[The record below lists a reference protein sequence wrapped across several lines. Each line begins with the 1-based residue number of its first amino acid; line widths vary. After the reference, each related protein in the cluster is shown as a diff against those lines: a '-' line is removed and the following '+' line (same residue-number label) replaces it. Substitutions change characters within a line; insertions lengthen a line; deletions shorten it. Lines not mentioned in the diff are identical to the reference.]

1 MPVKYR
7 ITGLFTMLVLV
18 ILGMVCISVYY
29 FSYFN
34 RIKDI
39 KTRLTNRG
47 ITTGRLLSQT
57 GVFDLKLIQRI
68 DASTTV
74 ALKNKIVEAF
84 DLSNNKI
91 YRYSDLETEAISVPA
106 AITDEARKDG
116 NSYVMIDDR
125 DVVVLHYTDPQ
136 NNMMIVEAAY
146 DEEGFN
152 KLRQLRLIL
161 WLSFAGG
168 IFITLLG
175 GYFFSGRLL
184 QPLKKITDE
193 VNEIS
198 AGSLTR
204 RIGNQDMQ
212 ITDEWSYL
220 SSTLNQLLNRLQES
234 FDIQGRFIANAS
246 HELTTPLTSIS
257 SQLEIAL
264 QMPRES
270 GYYEPMIRSVYEDV
284 LHLNKLTI
292 SLLEFA
298 KASGTSSGI
307 EIDLLRIDEILLRF
321 PAEMTKA
328 GAGYT
333 ISLDF
338 SSLPEQEEKLLVFGN
353 EELLFSALKNIV
365 LNACKYSSDHHAKIS
380 LQIANQEIKIS
391 VEDKGN
397 GISVKDIENIFQPF
411 YRTEEAWSYEG
422 FGLGLPLSNRIIKLH
437 KGFIH
442 VESEID
448 KGTCMTI
455 ILPVASSFKGN

>member
-1 MPVKYR
+1 MPVKFR
-7 ITGLFTMLVLV
+7 ITGLFTLLVLV
-18 ILGMVCISVYY
+18 ILGMVCISIYY
-29 FSYFN
+29 FSYIN

-39 KTRLTNRG
+39 QTRLINRAT
-47 ITTGRLLSQT
+47 TTGRLLSQT
-57 GVFDLKLIQRI
+57 GVFDLKLIQQI

-91 YRYSDLETEAISVPA
+91 YRYSDLEKDTIPVPV
-106 AITDEARKDG
+106 EMMENARKYGKGYTIIG
-116 NSYVMIDDR
+116 NK
-125 DVVVLHYTDPQ
+125 DVVVLHYADAQ
-136 NNMMIVEAAY
+136 NNMMIVEAAF

-152 KLRQLRLIL
+152 KLKQLRLIL

-168 IFITLLG
+168 IIITLLS

-184 QPLKKITDE
+184 QPLRKITDE

-204 RIGNQDMQ
+204 RIGNQEAK

-257 SQLEIAL
+257 SQLEITL
-264 QMPRES
+264 QRPRGS
-270 GYYEPMIRSVYEDV
+270 DYYEQMIRSVYEDV

-298 KASGTSSGI
+298 KASGTSAGI
-307 EIDLLRIDEILLRF
+307 AIDLLRIDEILLRL
-321 PAEMTKA
+321 PAEMAKS
-328 GAGYT
+328 GPEYS

-338 SSLPEQEEKLLVFGN
+338 SSLPEQEEKLLVFAN

-365 LNACKYSSDHHAKIS
+365 LNACKYSSDHHANID
-380 LQIANQEIKIS
+380 LLIIDQEIKIL
-391 VEDKGN
+391 VEDKGK
-397 GISVKDIENIFQPF
+397 GISEKDIENIFQPF
-411 YRTEEAWSYEG
+411 YRAEEARLFEG
-422 FGLGLPLSNRIIKLH
+422 FGLGLSLSNRIIKLH

-442 VESEID
+442 VQSEINT
-448 KGTCMTI
+448 GTRMTVV
-455 ILPVASSFKGN
+455 LPVASSFKGH

>member
-39 KTRLTNRG
+39 KRRLTNRA

-146 DEEGFN
+146 DEEGFK

-161 WLSFAGG
+161 
-168 IFITLLG
+168 
-175 GYFFSGRLL
+175 
-184 QPLKKITDE
+184 
-193 VNEIS
+193 
-198 AGSLTR
+198 
-204 RIGNQDMQ
+204 
-212 ITDEWSYL
+212 
-220 SSTLNQLLNRLQES
+220 
-234 FDIQGRFIANAS
+234 
-246 HELTTPLTSIS
+246 
-257 SQLEIAL
+257 
-264 QMPRES
+264 
-270 GYYEPMIRSVYEDV
+270 
-284 LHLNKLTI
+284 
-292 SLLEFA
+292 
-298 KASGTSSGI
+298 
-307 EIDLLRIDEILLRF
+307 
-321 PAEMTKA
+321 
-328 GAGYT
+328 
-333 ISLDF
+333 
-338 SSLPEQEEKLLVFGN
+338 
-353 EELLFSALKNIV
+353 
-365 LNACKYSSDHHAKIS
+365 
-380 LQIANQEIKIS
+380 
-391 VEDKGN
+391 
-397 GISVKDIENIFQPF
+397 
-411 YRTEEAWSYEG
+411 
-422 FGLGLPLSNRIIKLH
+422 
-437 KGFIH
+437 
-442 VESEID
+442 
-448 KGTCMTI
+448 
-455 ILPVASSFKGN
+455 

>member
-7 ITGLFTMLVLV
+7 ITGLFTLLVLV

-29 FSYFN
+29 FSYMN

-39 KTRLTNRG
+39 KTRLTNRAK
-47 ITTGRLLSQT
+47 TTGRLLGQT

-74 ALKNKIVEAF
+74 SLKNKIVEAF

-91 YRYSDLETEAISVPA
+91 YRYSDVETDTVEVPA
-106 AITDEARKDG
+106 TVMDDARIHGESYAMINDKD
-116 NSYVMIDDR
+116 I
-125 DVVVLHYTDPQ
+125 VVLHYTDPQ
-136 NNMMIVEAAY
+136 NNLMIVEAAF

-152 KLRQLRLIL
+152 KLKQLRLIL

-168 IFITLLG
+168 IIFTLVS

-184 QPLKKITDE
+184 QPLRKITDE
-193 VNEIS
+193 VNDIS

-204 RIGNQDMQ
+204 RIGNQEMK

-220 SSTLNQLLNRLQES
+220 AVTLNQLLNRLQES
-234 FDIQGRFIANAS
+234 FEIQGRFIANAS

-257 SQLEIAL
+257 SQLEITL
-264 QMPRES
+264 QRPRES
-270 GYYEPMIRSVYEDV
+270 VYYENIIRSVYEDV
-284 LHLNKLTI
+284 LNLNKLTI

-307 EIDLLRIDEILLRF
+307 EIDLLRIDEILLRL
-321 PAEMTKA
+321 PAEMASSGT
-328 GAGYT
+328 GYSV
-333 ISLDF
+333 SLDF
-338 SSLPEQEEKLLVFGN
+338 NSLPEQEERLLVFGN

-365 LNACKYSSDHHAKIS
+365 LNACKYSSDHEAQID
-380 LQIANQEIKIS
+380 LQVIHQEIKIL
-391 VEDKGN
+391 VRDKGK
-397 GISVKDIENIFQPF
+397 GISEKDIDNIFQPF
-411 YRTEEAWSYEG
+411 YRAEEVRSYEG
-422 FGLGLPLSNRIIKLH
+422 FGLGLSLSKRIIKLH

-442 VESEID
+442 VESEIN

-455 ILPVASSFKGN
+455 VLPIASTFKGN

>member
-7 ITGLFTMLVLV
+7 ITGLFALLVLV
-18 ILGMVCISVYY
+18 ILGMVCVSVYY
-29 FSYFN
+29 FSFIN

-39 KTRLTNRG
+39 RTRLTNRAT
-47 ITTGRLLSQT
+47 TTGRMLSQT
-57 GVFDLKLIQRI
+57 GVFDLRLMKRI

-74 ALKNKIVEAF
+74 SLKNKFVEAF

-91 YRYSDLETEAISVPA
+91 YRYSDLETDTLLVPA
-106 AITDEARKDG
+106 AITDDARKHG
-116 NSYVMIDDR
+116 NSYSMINDK
-125 DVVVLHYTDPQ
+125 DVVALHYTDFQ

-152 KLRQLRLIL
+152 KLKQLRLIL

-168 IFITLLG
+168 IIITLLS

-184 QPLKKITDE
+184 QPLRKITDE

-204 RIGNQDMQ
+204 RIGKPEMK

-220 SSTLNQLLNRLQES
+220 STTLNQLLNRLQES
-234 FDIQGRFIANAS
+234 FEIQGRFIANAS

-257 SQLEIAL
+257 SQLEITL
-264 QMPRES
+264 QRPRES
-270 GYYEPMIRSVYEDV
+270 VYYERMIRSVYEDV

-307 EIDLLRIDEILLRF
+307 EIDLLRIDEILLRL
-321 PAEMTKA
+321 PAEMAKSDP
-328 GAGYT
+328 GYS

-338 SSLPEQEEKLLVFGN
+338 SSLPEQEEKLFIFGN
-353 EELLFSALKNIV
+353 EELLFSALNNIV
-365 LNACKYSSDHHAKIS
+365 LNACKYSPDHHANVELLIIS
-380 LQIANQEIKIS
+380 QEIKIL
-391 VEDKGN
+391 VEDKGE
-397 GISVKDIENIFQPF
+397 GISENDLEKVFQPF
-411 YRTEEAWSYEG
+411 YRSESARSYDG
-422 FGLGLPLSNRIIKLH
+422 FGLGLSLSNRIIKLH
-437 KGFIH
+437 KGFIQ
-442 VESEID
+442 VDSEIN
-448 KGTCMTI
+448 KGTRMTI
-455 ILPVASSFKGN
+455 VLPVASSFKGN

>member
-7 ITGLFTMLVLV
+7 ITGLFTLLVLV
-18 ILGMVCISVYY
+18 ILGMVCSSVYY
-29 FSYFN
+29 FSYIN

-39 KTRLTNRG
+39 KTRLTNRAT
-47 ITTGRLLSQT
+47 TTGRLLSQT

-74 ALKNKIVEAF
+74 SLKNKMVGAF

-91 YRYSDLETEAISVPA
+91 YRYSDLETDTFPSLTALMEV
-106 AITDEARKDG
+106 ARKQG
-116 NSYVMIDDR
+116 KSYAMIDDK
-125 DVVVLHYTDPQ
+125 DVVVLHFTDAQ
-136 NNMMIVEAAY
+136 NNLMIVEAAY

-152 KLRQLRLIL
+152 KLKQLRLIL

-168 IFITLLG
+168 IIITLLSG
-175 GYFFSGRLL
+175 FIFSGRLL
-184 QPLKKITDE
+184 QPLRKITDE

-198 AGSLTR
+198 AGSLAR
-204 RIGNQDMQ
+204 RIGKPEMK

-234 FDIQGRFIANAS
+234 FEIQGRFIANAS

-264 QMPRES
+264 QRPRES
-270 GYYEPMIRSVYEDV
+270 VYYEHMIRSVYEDV
-284 LHLNKLTI
+284 LYLNKLTI

-307 EIDLLRIDEILLRF
+307 EIDLLRIDEILLRL
-321 PAEMTKA
+321 PAEMAKT
-328 GAGYT
+328 GTNYT

-338 SSLPEQEEKLLVFGN
+338 NSLPEQEEKLFVFGN

-365 LNACKYSSDHHAKIS
+365 LNACKYSSDHHAGIS
-380 LQIANQEIKIS
+380 LLIENQEIKIL
-391 VEDKGN
+391 VEDKGK
-397 GISVKDIENIFQPF
+397 GISEKDIQNIFQPF
-411 YRTEEAWSYEG
+411 YRAEDARPYEG
-422 FGLGLPLSNRIIKLH
+422 FGLGLSLSNRIIKLH
-437 KGFIH
+437 KGHIQ
-442 VESEID
+442 VDSEID

-455 ILPVASSFKGN
+455 VLPVASSFKGN